1 MLPSYPD
8 AGAARFEDGFLREGG
23 RGPRLYWRSYAPPR
37 PRATVAVAP
46 GGGDHSGRY
55 PALTAGLVAAGFRV
69 LLLDF
74 RGHGRS
80 EGRRWHV
87 ERFGDYLD
95 DMDAFM
101 AHARVRAEGGRV
113 FVAAHSMGA
122 LIAATWAL
130 APGRDAAGY
139 VLSSPYF
146 KLKLDP
152 PRVKILTAR
161 LVGTVVPWLPVSTD
175 LRVADLTTDE
185 ELQRWT
191 LDDPLYGRA
200 TTPRWFVESGKAQ
213 RELMTSAERFTAPLL
228 VLTAGADPIAD
239 ADAARAWFDRAA
251 SKDKRLVRYE
261 GLRHELWNERERE
274 RTVGDAVAWLVQR
287 SA

>member
-1 MLPSYPD
+1 MIPSYPD
-8 AGAARFEDGFLREGG
+8 AAAARFEDGFLRTEG
-23 RGPRLYWRSYAPPR
+23 RGPRLYWRSYEPPR
-37 PRATVAVAP
+37 PRATVAVVP

-55 PALTAGLVAAGFRV
+55 PALTAGLVAAGFRA
-69 LLLDF
+69 LLVDF

-101 AHARVRAEGGRV
+101 GHVRARAGDGKV

-130 APGRDAAGY
+130 APGREAAGY
-139 VLSSPYF
+139 VLSSPYL
-146 KLKLDP
+146 KLKLEP
-152 PRVKILTAR
+152 PALKILTAR
-161 LVGTVVPWLPVSTD
+161 LVGTVVPWLPISTD

-213 RELMTSAERFTAPLL
+213 RELMASAERFTAPLL

-239 ADAARAWFDRAA
+239 PDAARAFFDRAA
-251 SKDKRLVRYE
+251 S
-261 GLRHELWNERERE
+261 
-274 RTVGDAVAWLVQR
+274 
-287 SA
+287 

>member
-8 AGAARFEDGFLREGG
+8 AGAARFEDGFLRTEG

-37 PRATVAVAP
+37 SRATVAVVP

-55 PALTAGLVAAGFRV
+55 PALTAGLVAAGFRT

-95 DMDAFM
+95 DLDAFM
-101 AHARVRAEGGRV
+101 AHARARAEGGEV

-130 APGRDAAGY
+130 APGREAAGY

-152 PRVKILTAR
+152 PALKILTAR
-161 LVGTVVPWLPVSTD
+161 LVGTVVPWLAVSTD

-213 RELMTSAERFTAPLL
+213 RELMASAERFTAPLL

-239 ADAARAWFDRAA
+239 PAAARAFFDRAA
-251 SKDKRLVRYE
+251 SKDKRFVRYE
-261 GLRHELWNERERE
+261 GLRHEIWNERERE
-274 RTVGDAVAWLVQR
+274 RTVGDAVAWLAER

>member
-1 MLPSYPD
+1 
-8 AGAARFEDGFLREGG
+8 
-23 RGPRLYWRSYAPPR
+23 
-37 PRATVAVAP
+37 
-46 GGGDHSGRY
+46 
-55 PALTAGLVAAGFRV
+55 
-69 LLLDF
+69 
-74 RGHGRS
+74 
-80 EGRRWHV
+80 
-87 ERFGDYLD
+87 
-95 DMDAFM
+95 
-101 AHARVRAEGGRV
+101 
-113 FVAAHSMGA
+113 
-122 LIAATWAL
+122 
-130 APGRDAAGY
+130 
-139 VLSSPYF
+139 
-146 KLKLDP
+146 
-152 PRVKILTAR
+152 VKILTAR

-200 TTPRWFVESGKAQ
+200 TTPRWFTESGKAQ
-213 RELMTSAERFTAPLL
+213 RELMGSAERFTAPLL

-274 RTVGDAVAWLVQR
+274 RTVGDAVAWLVER

>member
-1 MLPSYPD
+1 MIPSYPD
-8 AGAARFEDGFLREGG
+8 AAAARFEDGFLRDGG

-37 PRATVAVAP
+37 ARGTVAVVP

-55 PALTAGLVAAGFRV
+55 PALTSGLVAAGFRT

-80 EGRRWHV
+80 DGRRWHV

-95 DMDAFM
+95 DLDAFM
-101 AHARVRAEGGRV
+101 AHVRARAEGGKV
-113 FVAAHSMGA
+113 FVAGHSMGG

-130 APGRDAAGY
+130 APGREAAGY

-213 RELMTSAERFTAPLL
+213 RELMASAERFTAPLL
-228 VLTAGADPIAD
+228 VLAAGADPIAD
-239 ADAARAWFDRAA
+239 PEAARSFFDRAA
-251 SKDKRLVRYE
+251 SKDKRFVRYD
-261 GLRHELWNERERE
+261 GLRHEIWNERERE
-274 RTVGDAVAWLVQR
+274 RTVGDAVAWLAER